1 MQNFE
6 FKSWKS
12 LAILIAI
19 CVTFLILVIQAFQYI
34 PEENKNNKS
43 VEQLVEENYNEENA
57 IEDNN
62 EETIEATSNEEE
74 ENQEEPARTSN
85 QREKNW
91 EFRDSSLDRF
101 TNKEFEISAPELPA
115 PPQEIEHRNVDIPN
129 LESINENTQDED
141 KQRVIFEKLMQ
152 LQSKANEYKWQK
164 DYDNAIVQ
172 FESYLKLS
180 QEQYQKL
187 EAYDN
192 LAILYAMKKNYEKA
206 IYCAKQAYQ
215 IEASP
220 EREFLLTKLYYK
232 SGDVDKATKR
242 INMIMQR
249 EFELK

>member
-34 PEENKNNKS
+34 PDESKNNEL
-43 VEQLVEENYNEENA
+43 VEQLVEENFNEESA

-62 EETIEATSNEEE
+62 DETIENTSNEEE
-74 ENQEEPARTSN
+74 PQEEPTRTSH
-85 QREKNW
+85 QSEKNW

-101 TNKEFEISAPELPA
+101 TNKEFEIPAPELPT
-115 PPQEIEHRNVDIPN
+115 PPQEFEHRNVDIPS
-129 LESINENTQDED
+129 LESINENSQEVD
-141 KQRVIFEKLMQ
+141 KQRETFEKLMQ
-152 LQSKANEYKWQK
+152 LQAKANEYKWQK
-164 DYDNAIVQ
+164 DYDNAIIQ

-206 IYCAKQAYQ
+206 IYCAQQAYQ

-220 EREFLLTKLYYK
+220 EREFILTKLYYK

-249 EFELK
+249 EFEIK